1 MAELQIPT
9 KIIGLKLLLL
19 QILGFAVSALLTFC
33 YRNPPLNGARGCAP
47 GIARNA
53 RLFWFCKQP
62 LEAGENIRDVPDSP
76 RTFCGRR
83 MRKNDQKIAGLA
95 AASPQFVVGA
105 LRRKW
110 CVRNAARSASTAAGQ
125 PSIPS
130 PVMRPSIVDR
140 QDRLC
145 FPLKYT

>member
-1 MAELQIPT
+1 MAELQMLT
-9 KIIGLKLLLL
+9 KIVDLGLLLL
-19 QILGFAVSALLTFC
+19 RLLGFAVSALLTFC

-62 LEAGENIRDVPDSP
+62 LEAGENIRDDLDSP

-95 AASPQFVVGA
+95 AASPQFVVGREKKVVRSQRSMFGLNRGGPTQHSGRR
-105 LRRKW
+105 LRGHPSSTVKID
-110 CVRNAARSASTAAGQ
+110 CVLR
-125 PSIPS
+125 
-130 PVMRPSIVDR
+130 
-140 QDRLC
+140 
-145 FPLKYT
+145 